1 MATLATQLREHSAGG
16 IRRFGVRRFVELRR
30 RHYLYLAP
38 TIVLF
43 AGLIVYPVFDVVR
56 TSITLHDTASHGTG
70 IFANF
75 LAVLSDGVFWIA
87 ARNMLYWA
95 VLTIFIQM
103 ALGGIFGYLIETY
116 TKRSRAWFRTAFLI
130 PVVTSV
136 SVIAIVWS
144 QIYAPDYGPLQYL
157 LGKVGYHL
165 TYSLLG
171 NPNTAIFGC
180 IVVNIWEWT
189 GFSTLLYIVG
199 LHRIPTEILD
209 AAKIDGSSGWSLAR
223 HVLAPMLSSVTK
235 SLLLLGII
243 GTLQTFPL
251 VYLMTAGGP
260 NQASQIFGT
269 YIFQKAFI
277 LVQSGYAS
285 ALSVITLFIAFTA
298 TALQVR
304 LLRSNVGIGQR

>member
-1 MATLATQLREHSAGG
+1 MRLRY
-16 IRRFGVRRFVELRR
+16 
-30 RHYLYLAP
+30 RHYTYLVPAV
-38 TIVLF
+38 VLF
-43 AGLIVYPVFDVVR
+43 AAFIVYPVFDVVR
-56 TSITLHDTASHGTG
+56 TSITLHDTASHGSG

-75 LAVLSDGVFWIA
+75 LAVLTDGVFWIA

-95 VLTIFIQM
+95 ALTIFIQM
-103 ALGGIFGYLIETY
+103 ALGGVLAYLIETY
-116 TKRSRAWFRTAFLI
+116 TRRSKAVFRTVFLV

-144 QIYAPDYGPLQYL
+144 QIYAPEYGPLQYL
-157 LGKVGYHL
+157 LAKVGFHL
-165 TYSLLG
+165 TYNVLG
-171 NPNTAIFGC
+171 TPNTAIFAC
-180 IVVNIWEWT
+180 IFVNIWEFT
-189 GFSTLLYIVG
+189 GFSMLLYIVG
-199 LHRIPTEILD
+199 LHRIPLEMVE
-209 AAKIDGSSGWSLAR
+209 AARIDGASGWSLAK
-223 HVLAPMLSSVTK
+223 HVLVPMLSGVTK

-260 NQASQIFGT
+260 NQSSQIFGT

-277 LVQSGYAS
+277 LDQSGYAS

-304 LLRSNVGIGQR
+304 LLRSNIGIGQR